1 MTEPLDAPMAALP
14 EGRLSG
20 RVAFSDLIRQAFA
33 TAVQEGWP
41 RMVLCDADFAD
52 WPLGERDVVASLHAW
67 SQQGRSLHMLA
78 RDYSTLRQMHPRFVQ
93 WRITWA
99 HLVEAQACASASAGE
114 LPSVL
119 WSPTWTLQRL
129 DPLRCTMVVSRSPER
144 RVALQ
149 EQLQQWSHKGTPAFP
164 ASTLGL

>member
-1 MTEPLDAPMAALP
+1 MTEPLDAPQAALP

-20 RVAFSDLIRQAFA
+20 RAAFTDLIRQALA
-33 TAVQEGWP
+33 TAAREGWP

-52 WPLGERDVVASLHAW
+52 WPLGERDVVASLNAW
-67 SQQGRSLHMLA
+67 SQRGRSLHLLA
-78 RDYSTLRQMHPRFVQ
+78 CDYSALRQLHPRFVQ
-93 WRITWA
+93 WRVMWA

-119 WSPTWTLQRL
+119 WSPGWTLQRL
-129 DPLRCTMVVSRSPER
+129 DPVRCTMVVSRDAER

-149 EQLQQWSHKGTPAFP
+149 EQLQQWSLKGTPAFP